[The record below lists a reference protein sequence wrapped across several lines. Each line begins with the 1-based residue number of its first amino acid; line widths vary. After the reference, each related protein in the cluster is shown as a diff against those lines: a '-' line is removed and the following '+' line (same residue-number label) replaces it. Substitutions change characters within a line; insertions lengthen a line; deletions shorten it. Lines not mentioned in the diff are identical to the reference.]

1 VTHGMPGD
9 PKTKGAMS
17 MLALLLL
24 LGLAATLLLG
34 HEALRNLLKLLVIA
48 LVLVAGLAAATAPQP
63 IGGTEEGRPPA
74 PAN

>member
-1 VTHGMPGD
+1 MED
-9 PKTKGAMS
+9 AKTKGAMS

-48 LVLVAGLAAATAPQP
+48 LVLVAGLAAASTPP
-63 IGGTEEGRPPA
+63 INGAQKGRPPP